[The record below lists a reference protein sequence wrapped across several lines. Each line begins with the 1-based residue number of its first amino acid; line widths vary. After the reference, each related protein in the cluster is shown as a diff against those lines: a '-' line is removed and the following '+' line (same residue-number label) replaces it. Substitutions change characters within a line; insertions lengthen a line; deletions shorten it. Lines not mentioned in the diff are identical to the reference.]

1 MSSINNIEK
10 LIQIATI
17 EQMYLML
24 EKLKSNNTASTSTC
38 ESTSTSTHL
47 ADISLCLSNDF
58 VIGKQVNKLKK
69 KINKLNN
76 ILNESNNTICK
87 LSIKINELEQE
98 LTSIKNTNNNF
109 EKHQIKGQ
117 QTLDSYYG
125 FFNSLSRDHNTQ
137 TYNDYIKEEIIINQ
151 EIDLNED
158 DDIEYLENNK
168 EEPIIIVIDEHNEDE
183 TVEQIVKEE
192 LKS

>member
-38 ESTSTSTHL
+38 ESTSTSTCESTSTSTSTHL

-158 DDIEYLENNK
+158 EDIEEINLVIQVLEVIQK
-168 EEPIIIVIDEHNEDE
+168 ER
-183 TVEQIVKEE
+183 K
-192 LKS
+192 

>member
-24 EKLKSNNTASTSTC
+24 EKLKANTT
-38 ESTSTSTHL
+38 TSTSTQL
-47 ADISLCLSNDF
+47 EDISLCLSNDF

-76 ILNESNNTICK
+76 ILNESNKTICK

-98 LTSIKNTNNNF
+98 LNSIKITNNDNDNNNYF
-109 EKHQIKGQ
+109 ENHQIKGQ
-117 QTLDSYYG
+117 QTLDSY
-125 FFNSLSRDHNTQ
+125 
-137 TYNDYIKEEIIINQ
+137 
-151 EIDLNED
+151 
-158 DDIEYLENNK
+158 
-168 EEPIIIVIDEHNEDE
+168 
-183 TVEQIVKEE
+183 
-192 LKS
+192 